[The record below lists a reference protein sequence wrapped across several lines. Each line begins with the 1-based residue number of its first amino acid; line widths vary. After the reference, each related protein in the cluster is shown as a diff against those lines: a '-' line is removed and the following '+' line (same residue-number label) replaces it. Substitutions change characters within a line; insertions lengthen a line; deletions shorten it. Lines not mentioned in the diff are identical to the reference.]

1 MSIVYLMSKFTLHP
15 YTAIM
20 VSCFAAWPTLA
31 VAQTPA
37 PMAAPSPQAIN
48 KAQEEQRARDRQQQ
62 LQELIQP
69 SRDVRLNPEEVVQPA
84 ATSYV
89 LPQNESPCFP
99 VNEVRLEGDAASRFQ
114 FALKSVLLKT
124 SFKPGQCLG
133 AQGVNQLMT
142 LIQNHIIQAGYTT
155 TRVLAGPQDLNNGV
169 LQLTVFPGR
178 IGAIRFDDANEDVTH
193 VGRIKASHNAFPLNN
208 GDILNLHAL
217 EQGLENLK
225 RVPTAEADIQIVPTE
240 APNESDV
247 VVSWAQRTVPY
258 RLNFSV
264 DDSGSK
270 ATGKYQG
277 SVTVSI
283 DNPLGLSD
291 LFYASYNQSLGYA
304 GKAEDEQGHQDGS
317 GTHGYAFHY
326 SVPYDN
332 WLFAFNAN
340 RYNYHQAIAGQH
352 TNYQY
357 SGTSENTDLTLTR
370 LLFRNAKH
378 KTTATVKGWLRTS
391 NSFIDDAEMD
401 VQRKRIAGWT
411 AALNHRAYLGSN
423 TLDLGLSYKRGT
435 GGKEAERVAEELF
448 DEGTSRMKVITADV
462 ALMVPFQLGQQT
474 LSYDTA
480 IRAQFN
486 KTPLLSQDMMAIGGR
501 YSVRGFDGE
510 MTLMAERGWTWQNT
524 LTWAYAGSH
533 QVYLGA
539 DMGHV
544 SGPSAGYLLGQN
556 LIGGVFGLKGQFG
569 GFGNLYYDLFAGKA
583 IKKPQ
588 YFQTANIA
596 YGFNLSYSF

>member
-1 MSIVYLMSKFTLHP
+1 MRPLYNFRLKPL
-15 YTAIM
+15 
-20 VSCFAAWPTLA
+20 SCFCAALMLSAPAW
-31 VAQTPA
+31 AQEPVTPSVLRA
-37 PMAAPSPQAIN
+37 PISTP
-48 KAQEEQRARDRQQQ
+48 AQEEQRARDRQQQ
-62 LQELIQP
+62 LQQQVQP
-69 SRDVRLNPEEVVQPA
+69 PRDVRLNADEVTAPA
-84 ATSYV
+84 MLSYQ
-89 LPQNESPCFP
+89 LPQDESPCFA
-99 VNEVRLEGDAASRFQ
+99 VQSVVLDGEAAERFQ
-114 FALKSVLLKT
+114 FALKAVLRKT
-124 SFKPGQCLG
+124 SFKAGQCLG

-142 LIQNHIIQAGYTT
+142 LIQNHIIEAGYTT
-155 TRVLAGPQDLNNGV
+155 TRVLAAPQDLASGTLV
-169 LQLTVFPGR
+169 LTIFPGR
-178 IGAIRFDDANEDVTH
+178 IGALKFDDSQPEQTH
-193 VGRIKASHNAFPLNN
+193 VGRIQASHNAFPLND

-225 RVPTAEADIQIVPTE
+225 RVPTAEADIQIVPTND
-240 APNESDV
+240 PNDPNTSDV

-270 ATGKYQG
+270 STGKYQG

-291 LFYASYNQSLGYA
+291 LLYASYNQDLGYA
-304 GKAEDEQGHQDGS
+304 SKAVDEHGNKDSS

-340 RYNYHQAIAGQH
+340 RHSYDQAIAGVNGH
-352 TNYQY
+352 YNY
-357 SGTSENTDLTLTR
+357 SGTSENTDLSMTR

-378 KTTATVKGWLRTS
+378 KTSATLKGWLRTS
-391 NSFIDDAEMD
+391 TSFIDDAELTD
-401 VQRKRIAGWT
+401 SNRRVAGWT
-411 AALNHRAYLGSN
+411 AQLNHRAYLGSN
-423 TLDLGLSYKRGT
+423 TLDLGLGYKRGT
-435 GGKEAERVAEELF
+435 GGKEAERAIEETF
-448 DEGTSRMKVITADV
+448 GEGTSRMKVITLDAS
-462 ALMVPFQLGQQT
+462 LLVPFQLGQQN

-480 IRAQFN
+480 VRAQWH
-486 KTPLLSQDMMAIGGR
+486 KTPLLTQDMMSIGGR

-510 MTLMAERGWTWQNT
+510 VTLMAERGWTWQNT
-524 LTWAYAGSH
+524 LTWTYAGSH
-533 QVYLGA
+533 QTYLGV

-544 SGPSAGYLLGQN
+544 SGPSAGNLLGQN